1 MYYVLSTTPSG
12 RLCLLQ
18 NKESPRKSTRP
29 AGRHMRCSHGAWAPL
44 PARIIMHRIHMG
56 PWSPPSRH
64 FEKKSLS
71 VFSLLICLLT
81 AHP

>member
-1 MYYVLSTTPSG
+1 MDYVLSTTPSG

-18 NKESPRKSTRP
+18 NKESPRKSIRP
-29 AGRHMRCSHGAWAPL
+29 AGRHMRCSHGAWAL
-44 PARIIMHRIHMG
+44 RPARIIMHRIHMG

-71 VFSLLICLLT
+71 VFSFLICLLT